1 MAKPKVKVIDR
12 GWNKIQ
18 KQALTM
24 SRGKAV
30 AVGYQGSE
38 AELVDPAHGEI
49 TNVELGAIH
58 EFGTQDGHTPERSH
72 IRSTFDEN
80 QAKYEK
86 GMKEVSRIFFEGKK
100 PDGELLLVGEELK
113 SDIINKVRSGDLEP
127 LAEST
132 MMTREGGAI
141 PLWNTGQ
148 LMNSLTAVVTDDPAS
163 KRDG

>member
-1 MAKPKVKVIDR
+1 MAQPKVKIIDR

-18 KQALTM
+18 KQALKM

-30 AVGYQGSE
+30 AVGIQGSE
-38 AELVDPAHGEI
+38 AELVDPKHGEM

-58 EFGTQDGHTPERSH
+58 EFGTQDGHIPERSF

-80 QAKYEK
+80 RAKYEK
-86 GMKEVSRIFFEGKK
+86 GMKLASQKFFEGKK
-100 PDGELLLVGEELK
+100 PDGELLLIGEEFK
-113 SDIINKVRSGDLEP
+113 SDIINKVRSGDLKP

-141 PLWNTGQ
+141 PLWKSGQ
-148 LMNSLTAVVTDDPAS
+148 LMNALTAVVTDDPAS
-163 KRDG
+163 KRK